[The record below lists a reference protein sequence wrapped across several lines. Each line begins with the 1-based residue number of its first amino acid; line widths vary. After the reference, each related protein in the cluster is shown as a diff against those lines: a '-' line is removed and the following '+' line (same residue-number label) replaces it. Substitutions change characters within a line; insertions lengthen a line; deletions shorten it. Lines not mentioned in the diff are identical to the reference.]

1 MPRPDLRDD
10 LKMDSADDCIP
21 LPRGIFYTDEGRA
34 ESTHHGY
41 LRIIPLS
48 FENEVAECS
57 DYQDLVKVG
66 EGDGDDD

>member
-1 MPRPDLRDD
+1 MIAFLFP
-10 LKMDSADDCIP
+10 AA
-21 LPRGIFYTDEGRA
+21 F
-34 ESTHHGY
+34 STQTKDARNRHHHGY

>member
-21 LPRGIFYTDEGRA
+21 LPRGIFYTDEGRT